1 MRPESHFDYLEPVYC
16 PLPVTFLRYLNGLDE
31 APSGM
36 DEAPNG
42 SSLQASIRTQV
53 LRQVRPQETN
63 WDDYEA
69 EYERGEELDLFD
81 DKGDVY

>member
-1 MRPESHFDYLEPVYC
+1 M
-16 PLPVTFLRYLNGLDE
+16 YLNGLDE
-31 APSGM
+31 AASS
-36 DEAPNG
+36 
-42 SSLQASIRTQV
+42 SSLPASIRTQV
-53 LRQVRPQETN
+53 QRQVRPNETN